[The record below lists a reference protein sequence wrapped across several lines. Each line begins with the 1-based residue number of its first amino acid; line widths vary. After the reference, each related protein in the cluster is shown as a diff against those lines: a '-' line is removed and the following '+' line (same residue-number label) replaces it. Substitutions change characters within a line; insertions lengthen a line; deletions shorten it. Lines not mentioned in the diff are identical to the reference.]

1 MRLSLQ
7 HISDL
12 ASLVQC
18 DTLPRIKHLH
28 VTLEKTIDDTRQL
41 HNRYKDSS
49 CSTLYPEDFI
59 ASRASLSHLRTLY
72 LRQVPIRNVI
82 ILIEHLRSMSQVESL
97 ILVNCNVK
105 GVYRC

>member
-18 DTLPRIKHLH
+18 DTLPCIKHLD
-28 VTLEKTIDDTRQL
+28 VTLEKTIDNTHQL
-41 HNRYKDSS
+41 YNRYEDSS
-49 CSTLYPEDFI
+49 LYPKYFI
-59 ASRASLSHLRTLY
+59 TSRASLPHLRTLQ
-72 LRQVPIRNVI
+72 LRQVSITNVI
-82 ILIEHLRSMSQVESL
+82 ILIEYLRSMSQVESL

-105 GVYRC
+105 GMYRW